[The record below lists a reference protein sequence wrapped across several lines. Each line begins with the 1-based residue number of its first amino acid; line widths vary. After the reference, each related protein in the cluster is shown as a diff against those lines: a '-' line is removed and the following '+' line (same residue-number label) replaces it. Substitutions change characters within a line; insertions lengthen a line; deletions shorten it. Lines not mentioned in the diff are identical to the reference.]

1 MTEKRLLPE
10 ALRLKIIEACVKR
23 VENGNSQV
31 DEKYKSLLAE
41 IEEEKASEDFVVN
54 HGVLQAQEGDIKD
67 EVSLMNSIEEE
78 IDFDH
83 DENEVCMSE
92 ISPLMRAV
100 YEEK

>member
-1 MTEKRLLPE
+1 MKEKRLLPE

-23 VENGNSQV
+23 VENGDTQV
-31 DEKYKSLLAE
+31 DAKYQSLLAE

-54 HGVLQAQEGDIKD
+54 HGVLQAQEGDVRD
-67 EVSLMNSIEEE
+67 EVSLLNSIEEE

-83 DENEVCMSE
+83 DENEVCMNE
-92 ISPLMRAV
+92 LSPIMRAV